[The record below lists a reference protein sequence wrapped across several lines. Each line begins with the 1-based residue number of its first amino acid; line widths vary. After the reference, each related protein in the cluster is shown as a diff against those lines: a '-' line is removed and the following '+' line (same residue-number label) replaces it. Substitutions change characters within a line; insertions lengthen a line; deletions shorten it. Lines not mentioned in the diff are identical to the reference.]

1 MRQRHH
7 LRLGVKSIKKIAGR
21 TMATRTDR
29 SIPELLSD
37 VVGQLA
43 KLIGNEFDLAKAE
56 LSDKASQVGRGVMM
70 IGAGAVFM
78 IPALVLILMAAAA
91 ALMHA
96 GYSDPV
102 AYLLTGGAAILVA
115 AILIGVGISRLSGD
129 ALKPSMTLEQLQ
141 LDKVAAKEMLHD

>member
-1 MRQRHH
+1 
-7 LRLGVKSIKKIAGR
+7 
-21 TMATRTDR
+21 MATRTDR

-37 VVGQLA
+37 VLGQLA

-141 LDKVAAKEMLHD
+141 RDKVAAKEMLHD

>member
-1 MRQRHH
+1 MA
-7 LRLGVKSIKKIAGR
+7 IK
-21 TMATRTDR
+21 TDR
-29 SIPELLSD
+29 PIPELLSE
-37 VVGQLA
+37 VLGQLA

-56 LSDKASQVGRGVMM
+56 VADKASQVGRGVMM

-78 IPALVLILMAAAA
+78 IPALVLLLMAAAA

-102 AYLLTGGAAILVA
+102 AYLLTGGAAVLVA

-141 LDKVAAKEMLHD
+141 RDKVAAKEMLQ

>member
-1 MRQRHH
+1 M
-7 LRLGVKSIKKIAGR
+7 

-37 VVGQLA
+37 VLGQLA

-78 IPALVLILMAAAA
+78 IPALVLILLAAAA

-141 LDKVAAKEMLHD
+141 RDKVAAKEMLHD

>member
-1 MRQRHH
+1 M
-7 LRLGVKSIKKIAGR
+7 
-21 TMATRTDR
+21 TMANRTDR
-29 SIPELLSD
+29 PIPELLSD
-37 VVGQLA
+37 VLGQLA

-56 LSDKASQVGRGVMM
+56 LSDKASQVGRSVMM

-78 IPALVLILMAAAA
+78 IPALVVLLMAAAA

-102 AYLLTGGAAILVA
+102 AYLLTGGAAVLVA

-141 LDKVAAKEMLHD
+141 RDKVAAKEMLQ